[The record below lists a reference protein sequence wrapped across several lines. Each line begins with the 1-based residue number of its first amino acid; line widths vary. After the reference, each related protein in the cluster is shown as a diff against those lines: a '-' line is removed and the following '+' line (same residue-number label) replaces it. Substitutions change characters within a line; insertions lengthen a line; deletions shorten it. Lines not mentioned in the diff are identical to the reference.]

1 MNRRDNESGFT
12 LIELLIVVAII
23 GVLAA
28 IAIPNLMMAMQRSRQ
43 KRTMADIRS
52 VAMAWESRHVDM
64 AGYLPAGQND
74 PVEFGDCAIVPFDTM
89 AAMLAPTYLREVPKH
104 DAWGSE
110 IEYWT
115 NNYAYYIRSAGKD
128 KEFEAT
134 PYNTLRTSYYECD
147 IVYGNGTFL
156 VVPDGVQLPGK

>member
-1 MNRRDNESGFT
+1 MKRRDADSGFT

-43 KRTMADIRS
+43 KRTMADIR
-52 VAMAWESRHVDM
+52 VIAMAWESRHVDT

-74 PVEFGDCAIVPFDTM
+74 PVEFGDCAAVPFATM
-89 AAMLAPTYLREVPKH
+89 SSMLAPTYLREVPND
-104 DAWGSE
+104 DAWGTDYE
-110 IEYWT
+110 FYT

-128 KEFEAT
+128 KAFEAT
-134 PYNTLRTSYYECD
+134 PYMTLRTKFYECD